1 MTNKRALIIP
11 ADKGLDSAAEVIRDG
26 GIIAYPT
33 ESSYALGVDPA
44 NAEAVKRL
52 FCLKGRP
59 ESMAMPLIAGVM
71 SEVRDVTKEISALGD
86 RLIEKFW
93 PGPLTLIF
101 EAADDLPRLLTGD
114 KGGIGIRVS
123 AYPLCNRL
131 TLAVGGPLTSTSA
144 NSTGDPPA
152 LDAEE
157 IEAHFKDT
165 IELILDGGRLA
176 KGPASTVVDVRGE
189 RPIILR
195 EGAVNTADILRALE

>member
-1 MTNKRALIIP
+1 MTHKRALIIP
-11 ADKGLDSAAEVIRDG
+11 ADKGLDRASEVIRDG

-33 ESSYALGVDPA
+33 ESSYALGVDPS
-44 NAEAVKRL
+44 NPEAVKRL

-59 ESMAMPLIAGVM
+59 ESVAMPLIAGDM
-71 SEVRDVTKEISALGD
+71 KDVRGVTKEISALGNQ
-86 RLIEKFW
+86 LIEKFW

-114 KGGIGIRVS
+114 KGGIGIRIS
-123 AYPLCNRL
+123 AYPLCKRL
-131 TLAVGGPLTSTSA
+131 TKAIGHPLTSTSA

-152 LDAEE
+152 LDVME
-157 IEAHFKDT
+157 IEAYFNGR

-176 KGPASTVVDVRGE
+176 EGPASTVVDVRGE